1 MEVFTH
7 GGNESTDG
15 SSSYR
20 RGQANIINIGRVRS
34 KGIAKNPG
42 NVGYDSN
49 VLRIHIFGD
58 YCDHCRIRGTSG
70 SNVFTYRVRGVL
82 RSLYRSYS
90 ATWSHVSPRGIT
102 LQLDASCHWRTSE
115 LLCRFLRLVSRHF
128 NLHPVSSGSQLDML
142 PLPIL
147 VTGASTELI
156 PTILC
161 CSVL

>member
-15 SSSYR
+15 SSSYH
-20 RGQANIINIGRVRS
+20 RGQA
-34 KGIAKNPG
+34 IAKNPG
-42 NVGYDSN
+42 NLGYDYN
-49 VLRIHIFGD
+49 VLCIHFFGD

-70 SNVFTYRVRGVL
+70 YNVFTYRVPGVL

-90 ATWSHVSPRGIT
+90 AAWSHVSPRGIT

-128 NLHPVSSGSQLDML
+128 NLHKPGRPAGYLYPVH
-142 PLPIL
+142 
-147 VTGASTELI
+147 E
-156 PTILC
+156 
-161 CSVL
+161 